1 MSLESELSELNSNIK
16 ALTEALIGLA
26 NAGAAAADAADA
38 GKLVEVV
45 AVKEPNTPKK
55 SKGKSKA
62 AKESAPVEV
71 EDDLDLDSS
80 AEAKAK
86 AADPTD
92 DLDLDDDLGL
102 DDEPEVSRDDV
113 RKLLVELGKKKGRDA
128 AISLLKEFKV
138 SNFNDLK
145 DSDLPAV
152 YKKAQAALG

>member
-55 SKGKSKA
+55 SKSKSKA
-62 AKESAPVEV
+62 AKESAPVE
-71 EDDLDLDSS
+71 
-80 AEAKAK
+80 AE
-86 AADPTD
+86 D

>member
-26 NAGAAAADAADA
+26 NAGAAAADA

-55 SKGKSKA
+55 SKSKSKA

-71 EDDLDLDSS
+71 EDDLDLDPP
-80 AEAKAK
+80 AEAKSK
-86 AADPTD
+86 AADPVD